1 MAMNGQAVEH
11 MMADHALEIGYAGEI
26 EPAIPMGQLLEE
38 LAQPRGIVLSQCH
51 AQSGRIVYQTLQHAA
66 IIVPWP

>member
-1 MAMNGQAVEH
+1 M
-11 MMADHALEIGYAGEI
+11 
-26 EPAIPMGQLLEE
+26 AIP
-38 LAQPRGIVLSQCH
+38 LAPPLAALPQPRGIVLSQCH